1 MPERGQVNRWRIG
14 RTGWTCRFAD
24 LISFDILL
32 GSNTLIDNDRR
43 AVALDLSP
51 INRWVS
57 TSANEIE

>member
-1 MPERGQVNRWRIG
+1 M
-14 RTGWTCRFAD
+14 
-24 LISFDILL
+24 ISFDILL